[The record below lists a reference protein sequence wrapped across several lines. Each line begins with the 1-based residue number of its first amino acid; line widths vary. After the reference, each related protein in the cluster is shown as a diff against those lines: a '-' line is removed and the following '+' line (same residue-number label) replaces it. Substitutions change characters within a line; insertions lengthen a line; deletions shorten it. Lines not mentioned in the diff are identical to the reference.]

1 MRTRIITTMY
11 LLAGALLVTAGIASA
26 APQDEQIVA
35 NVPFDFV
42 VGTTAMP
49 SGKYVLKTETDNP
62 EVVLVESVDGQHAA
76 FAITIPVS
84 SRRADEPTLT
94 FEKRD
99 NRYVLSRLMRYDGE
113 GLEIA
118 STHPHA
124 ESEAAA
130 ASSVP

>member
-1 MRTRIITTMY
+1 MRTRIITMMSV
-11 LLAGALLVTAGIASA
+11 LAGALLVTAGIASA

-42 VGTTAMP
+42 VGTTSMP
-49 SGKYVLKTETDNP
+49 SGKYVVKTETDNP
-62 EVVLVESVDGQHAA
+62 EVVLIESVDGQHAA

-99 NRYVLSRLMRYDGE
+99 NRYFLSRLMRYDGE

-118 STHPHA
+118 STHPHSA
-124 ESEAAA
+124 NDIAPTPT
-130 ASSVP
+130 VP